1 MSRGG
6 DLPAH
11 RAPQALSV
19 HRQGRQDRQ
28 GRMAARHL
36 GVLGALGGLIAASP
50 LLGCAP
56 KQATHGL
63 EPLALDCSQPFAAQ
77 AERITGQPGLKA
89 APKDPAEPYRYY
101 SSEDGATS
109 YLVTEP
115 GAPGHPA
122 IMMQR
127 AVRHD
132 VKTTGCAY
140 GDKAGYQKLAAY
152 LDSLKTWTRKQG
164 PTQ

>member
-1 MSRGG
+1 
-6 DLPAH
+6 
-11 RAPQALSV
+11 V
-19 HRQGRQDRQ
+19 
-28 GRMAARHL
+28 AARR
-36 GVLGALGGLIAASP
+36 GRSWGSCGSWFIFAALAA
-50 LLGCAP
+50 CAP
-56 KQATHGL
+56 KQNTHGL
-63 EPLALDCSQPFAAQ
+63 EPLSLDCSQPFAAQ
-77 AERITGQPGLKA
+77 AERITAQPGLKA

-127 AVRHD
+127 AVHHD

-140 GDKAGYQKLAAY
+140 GDKKGYQQLAAY
-152 LDSLKTWTRKQG
+152 LDSLKGWTRK
-164 PTQ
+164 